1 MNDNNIQGSID
12 PPPPDGEKPVARHP
26 LKKLRKR
33 KSIFARIFGFI
44 GWVCIGVLAWVVLM
58 RFLPAPFTYL
68 MVQRAF
74 EGDKIRYSPV
84 GINKINRNLVDAV
97 IAAEDARFCLHDGFE
112 WKAMQR
118 AMAANKRGKKLRGAS
133 TISQQTA
140 KNVFLWPSR
149 SYIRKGFEAGFTVL
163 IEFVWPKRM
172 IMEKYLN
179 VAEMGDGVFG
189 AQAAARYYF
198 KKDAKDLSL
207 SEASKLA
214 AILPSPQK
222 WKIRG
227 NSGYVARRAGNIA
240 RGANVVR
247 DNGLDKCVYR

>member
-1 MNDNNIQGSID
+1 MNETEFQGNID
-12 PPPPDGEKPVARHP
+12 PPPPDGEKPIARHP
-26 LKKLRKR
+26 LKKIRK
-33 KSIFARIFGFI
+33 KSIFVRIFDFFAWACVI
-44 GWVCIGVLAWVVLM
+44 VLAWVLLM

-68 MVQRAF
+68 MVQRAI
-74 EGDKIRYSPV
+74 EGDKIKYSPV
-84 GINKINRNLVDAV
+84 GINKISRHLVDSV

-112 WKAMQR
+112 WEAMKR

-163 IEFVWPKRM
+163 IEFFWPKRI

-207 SEASKLA
+207 SEAARIA
-214 AILPSPQK
+214 AVLPSPQK
-222 WKIRG
+222 WRVRAP
-227 NSGYVARRAGNIA
+227 SGYVARRAGNIG
-240 RGANVVR
+240 RGAIVVR
-247 DNGLDKCVYR
+247 DNALDKCVYR